1 MIAVGISEQIERSD
15 LFGSMDH
22 GMQAKLHLMRQY
34 PEAILV
40 TDFNGGNCDPTTGN
54 FSYGIEGFLLHEGEI
69 VQPLSGM
76 NITGNM
82 LTLWQNLV
90 GKANDADPWETE
102 LIPSL
107 AFDDVAFGGC

>member
-1 MIAVGISEQIERSD
+1 
-15 LFGSMDH
+15 
-22 GMQAKLHLMRQY
+22 
-34 PEAILV
+34 
-40 TDFNGGNCDPTTGN
+40 
-54 FSYGIEGFLLHEGEI
+54 
-69 VQPLSGM
+69 M